1 MTRWF
6 SRGED
11 DLHQS
16 VKATLISI
24 TSSFWNK
31 RRMYDNEKN
40 IQPNE
45 GNNGLRKRMM
55 MKYNDRLDE
64 EWCSWFCNDNH
75 ITRSSRRLFS
85 LSFFFFFSLWPPMIS
100 HKKKDLNILDGNHH
114 AWSSFDDSLSS
125 LSQMRRNET
134 SNDFSILL
142 ITSTHPDD
150 DALFDQRGMIV
161 MSFIILT
168 TPWLV
173 LVIPLFVVTTCCCFT
188 EEITD
193 WSSNDQLCLSIVK
206 HHQAVLYF
214 M

>member
-1 MTRWF
+1 MTTTVLEIKPPSTVYMRRYGLRSIVWESRVRKEEPDLAVETDGGHPWRMYSRVHQEFCMTRWF

-64 EWCSWFCNDNH
+64 EWCSWFCSDNH

-85 LSFFFFFSLWPPMIS
+85 LSFFFFSLWPPMIS

-125 LSQMRRNET
+125 LS
-134 SNDFSILL
+134 
-142 ITSTHPDD
+142 
-150 DALFDQRGMIV
+150 
-161 MSFIILT
+161 
-168 TPWLV
+168 
-173 LVIPLFVVTTCCCFT
+173 
-188 EEITD
+188 
-193 WSSNDQLCLSIVK
+193 
-206 HHQAVLYF
+206 
-214 M
+214 